1 MIQLSVIVYLFVAFF
16 AYVGWQRGWTK
27 EVISLAGIILAIFAL
42 WEFRGLIRGV
52 IFNDLPPGQVFYVQS
67 TIFLL
72 IVFFAY
78 QTRALAE
85 RAGRRNNR
93 EELQT
98 KVLGGIVGA
107 VNGYLISGTLWFF
120 MDYRG
125 QDLPQ
130 IVIQPYPL
138 APLVTAPQA
147 GSVSAEMVANL
158 PVYLLTGTAGNSAL
172 LSLVV
177 VVLFVV
183 VLILI

>member
-1 MIQLSVIVYLFVAFF
+1 MIYHRDRFSI
-16 AYVGWQRGWTK
+16 
-27 EVISLAGIILAIFAL
+27 
-42 WEFRGLIRGV
+42 
-52 IFNDLPPGQVFYVQS
+52 QS
-67 TIFLL
+67 FIFLL

-78 QTRALAE
+78 QTRALAQ

-107 VNGYLISGTLWFF
+107 ANGYLISGTLWFF
-120 MDYRG
+120 MDYQG
-125 QDLPQ
+125 DGL
-130 IVIQPYPL
+130 IQAYPL
-138 APLVTAPQA
+138 SPLVTAPQP
-147 GSVSAEMVANL
+147 GSVSADMVANL
-158 PVYLLTGTAGNSAL
+158 PVYLLTGNGADGAL